1 MSAVGVFQ
9 PVPVP
14 DWLQMNGT
22 HFDKPS
28 ADVRAERNV
37 MTQRFEG
44 KIAVITGGNS
54 GIGLATARAFV
65 AEGAKVVILGRSEA
79 TLKGAQDE
87 LGSGVL
93 AIRADVSRV
102 ADISRAMEQIRASFG
117 RIDVLFVNAGI
128 AKFAPLENVTEEMF
142 DETMN
147 TNLKGAYFTVQ
158 KAIPLLSNGAA
169 VVLNASIS
177 AHAGMP
183 NTSVYA
189 ASKAGVLN
197 LAKTL
202 SADLLARGVRVNV
215 ISPGPVETPI
225 FDRMILGRFV
235 LANAVLSPLLLVRR
249 RSAESRGLPEV
260 GRRNERPARPRS
272 RDNPSS

>member
-1 MSAVGVFQ
+1 
-9 PVPVP
+9 
-14 DWLQMNGT
+14 
-22 HFDKPS
+22 
-28 ADVRAERNV
+28 

-54 GIGLATARAFV
+54 GIGLATAKAFV
-65 AEGAKVVILGRSEA
+65 AEGASVVIIGRSEA
-79 TLKGAQDE
+79 TLKAAQDE

-93 AIRADVSRV
+93 AIRTDVSRV
-102 ADISRAMEQIRASFG
+102 ADITRAMEQIRASLG

-128 AKFAPLENVTEEMF
+128 AKFVPLEDVTEEMF
-142 DETMN
+142 DETIS

-177 AHAGMP
+177 AHVGMP
-183 NTSVYA
+183 HTSVYA

-225 FDRMILGRFV
+225 FDRMGPLPF
-235 LANAVLSPLLLVRR
+235 LS
-249 RSAESRGLPEV
+249 
-260 GRRNERPARPRS
+260 
-272 RDNPSS
+272 

>member
-1 MSAVGVFQ
+1 
-9 PVPVP
+9 
-14 DWLQMNGT
+14 
-22 HFDKPS
+22 
-28 ADVRAERNV
+28 

-54 GIGLATARAFV
+54 GIGLATAKAFV
-65 AEGAKVVILGRSEA
+65 AEGAKVVIIGRSEA
-79 TLKGAQDE
+79 TLKAAQDE

-93 AIRADVSRV
+93 AIRTDVSRV
-102 ADISRAMEQIRASFG
+102 ADITRAMEEIRVSFG

-128 AKFAPLENVTEEMF
+128 AKFVPLEDVTEEMF
-142 DETMN
+142 DETMS

-177 AHAGMP
+177 AHVGMP

-215 ISPGPVETPI
+215 ISPGPVDTPI
-225 FDRMILGRFV
+225 FDRMGMPREETRQTKEQITQLTPLKRF
-235 LANAVLSPLLLVRR
+235 AQPSEIADAVLYLSSHASRFIIGTDLVID
-249 RSAESRGLPEV
+249 G
-260 GRRNERPARPRS
+260 GRIQL
-272 RDNPSS
+272 

>member
-1 MSAVGVFQ
+1 
-9 PVPVP
+9 
-14 DWLQMNGT
+14 
-22 HFDKPS
+22 
-28 ADVRAERNV
+28 

-44 KIAVITGGNS
+44 KAAVITGGNS

-65 AEGAKVVILGRSEA
+65 AEGAKVVVIGRSEA
-79 TLKGAQDE
+79 TLKAAQDD
-87 LGSGVL
+87 LGPAVL

-102 ADISRAMEQIRASFG
+102 ADITRAMEQIRASFG

-128 AKFAPLENVTEEMF
+128 AKFVPLEDVTEEMF
-142 DETMN
+142 DETMSI
-147 TNLKGAYFTVQ
+147 NLKGAYFTVQ
-158 KAIPLLSNGAA
+158 KAIPLFSNGAA

-177 AHAGMP
+177 GHVGMP

-189 ASKAGVLN
+189 ASKAAVLN

-225 FDRMILGRFV
+225 FDRMGMPGDEARQTKEQIAQLTPLKRF
-235 LANAVLSPLLLVRR
+235 AQPGEIADAVLYL
-249 RSAESRGLPEV
+249 SAYESRFIIGTDLV
-260 GRRNERPARPRS
+260 IDGGRIQL
-272 RDNPSS
+272 

>member
-1 MSAVGVFQ
+1 
-9 PVPVP
+9 
-14 DWLQMNGT
+14 
-22 HFDKPS
+22 
-28 ADVRAERNV
+28 

-65 AEGAKVVILGRSEA
+65 AEGAKVVITGRSEA
-79 TLKGAQDE
+79 TLKAAQSE

-93 AIRADVSRV
+93 GIRTDVSRV
-102 ADISRAMEQIRASFG
+102 AEITRAMEQIRRSFG

-128 AKFAPLENVTEEMF
+128 AKFVPLEDVTEEMF

-177 AHAGMP
+177 AHVGMP
-183 NTSVYA
+183 STSVYA
-189 ASKAGVLN
+189 ASKAAVLN

-215 ISPGPVETPI
+215 ISPGPVDTPI
-225 FDRMILGRFV
+225 FDRMGMPAEETRQTKEQITRLTPLRRF
-235 LANAVLSPLLLVRR
+235 AQPSEIADAVLYLSSR
-249 RSAESRGLPEV
+249 ESRFIIGTDLV
-260 GRRNERPARPRS
+260 IDGGRIQL
-272 RDNPSS
+272 

>member
-1 MSAVGVFQ
+1 
-9 PVPVP
+9 
-14 DWLQMNGT
+14 
-22 HFDKPS
+22 
-28 ADVRAERNV
+28 

-65 AEGAKVVILGRSEA
+65 AEGAKVVITGRSEA
-79 TLKGAQDE
+79 TLKAAQDE

-93 AIRADVSRV
+93 GIRTDVSRV
-102 ADISRAMEQIRASFG
+102 ADITRAMEQIRRSFG

-128 AKFAPLENVTEEMF
+128 AKFVPLEDVTEEMF
-142 DETMN
+142 DETMT

-158 KAIPLLSNGAA
+158 KAIPLLTNGAA

-177 AHAGMP
+177 AHVGMP

-215 ISPGPVETPI
+215 ISPGPVDTPI
-225 FDRMILGRFV
+225 FDRMGMPAEETRQTKDQITQLTPLKRF
-235 LANAVLSPLLLVRR
+235 AQPSEIADAVLYLSSR
-249 RSAESRGLPEV
+249 ESRFIIGTDLV
-260 GRRNERPARPRS
+260 IDGGRIQL
-272 RDNPSS
+272 